1 MSIPALRILVHGR
14 VLDKLADKFA
24 GEIFGLVFAKAGFEA
39 GLIEDHHRVC
49 CDAYALNEIV
59 DIVNQWRHPLPR
71 AGSGVGL

>member
-14 VLDKLADKFA
+14 VLDELADKFA
-24 GEIFGLVFAKAGFEA
+24 GEVIGLVFVKTGFEA
-39 GLIEDHHRVC
+39 GLIEDHHCVS

-59 DIVNQWRHPLPR
+59 DVVNQWRHPLPL

>member
-14 VLDKLADKFA
+14 VLDELADKFT
-24 GEIFGLVFAKAGFEA
+24 GEVIGLGLVKAGFEA
-39 GLIEDHHRVC
+39 GLVEHHHRVS

-59 DIVNQWRHPLPR
+59 NVVNQWRHPLPR

>member
-24 GEIFGLVFAKAGFEA
+24 GEVVGLVFVKAGFEA
-39 GLIEDHHRVC
+39 GLVEHHHCVC

-59 DIVNQWRHPLPR
+59 DVVNQWRHPLPL
-71 AGSGVGL
+71 AGSGEGL